1 MELSWSTFVLEI
13 INFLV
18 LVWILKRFL
27 YKPVMDVIA
36 RRRDGIEKSR
46 AEAAALQKDADELR
60 KQYEGRLADWNEER
74 KKARE
79 ALNREIDAERAR
91 KLEDLES
98 ELAKKQEQV
107 RVAGERRQRDEQ
119 HKVEETAVM
128 QAAEFASRLLEKVA
142 GRDTETRLVRFL
154 IDELGKLPAERVH
167 EIRQNHGAASGS
179 ILVVSA
185 FSLGDEDRKA
195 LEQALSTLMAE
206 TRSLR
211 FEQDSELLAGVRITI
226 GAWVLG
232 FNLSDELKGLVQLT
246 HG

>member
-1 MELSWSTFVLEI
+1 VELSWSTFVLEI

-27 YKPVMDVIA
+27 YRPVMEVIA

-79 ALNREIDAERAR
+79 ALNREIDTERAR

-107 RVAGERRQRDEQ
+107 RVAEERRQRDEQ

-142 GRDTETRLVRFL
+142 GRDTEARLVRFL
-154 IDELGKLPAERVH
+154 IDELDKLPAERVH
-167 EIRQNHGAASGS
+167 EIRQNHGAASES

-185 FSLGDEDRKA
+185 FPLGDEDRKA
-195 LEQALSTLMAE
+195 LEQALSTLMGE

-211 FEQDSELLAGVRITI
+211 FEQDSGLLAGVRITI